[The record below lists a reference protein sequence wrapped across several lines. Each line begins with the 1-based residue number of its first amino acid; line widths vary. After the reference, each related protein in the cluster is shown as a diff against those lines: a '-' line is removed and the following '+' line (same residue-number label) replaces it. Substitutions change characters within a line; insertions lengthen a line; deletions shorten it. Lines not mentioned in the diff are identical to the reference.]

1 MSGQKGTRIRPKT
14 DIDRLRDQITDQARV
29 FNNQLD
35 ASKKALEEQK
45 KVNERLNND
54 FQAQQK
60 KSERV
65 IANLKSD
72 MKQSQEKLQEDY
84 EKKNAEL
91 NNRLESQRKQFSE
104 NLAQQKKTFDDSIAK
119 ERYYREQAIARQGR
133 ELNQRI
139 DEETRELNR
148 QLVQEVKNRKKMIND
163 LRDYTNNQIT
173 QVRQDFDKIFV
184 KQQQE
189 INNIKVDVSTLI
201 KRNQNSKII
210 AENKIHDLNA
220 IIESIYRDEGRAT
233 VFDYERFCPGQLQRR
248 TERINDSITFLN
260 NGNEQASI
268 ANSQSAIN
276 GLVDLEFN
284 VLQEKEKF
292 DNEYALAILAYQY
305 LTESIKQN
313 ENIPIKGN
321 NDGYKLNEWTNGE
334 YQTLADEVADIN
346 NQLVNGYKTLTATD
360 LDRLQKRRE
369 GYIDR
374 LQAVIDR
381 GVNRVISSQQRVDI
395 AENIMEVLGQY
406 HFTSEGGD
414 YEQNDKK
421 KSFVFSAIRKADNKK
436 VSVSIIP
443 DDENDFTNLL
453 VVNTTQPGMLRSVDV
468 TAEINDIKKHLEV
481 NNVEVGNVVCLDSHD
496 VDMMDVYK
504 ITDPMSQGIPQV
516 AIDKV
521 KRALQR

>member
-72 MKQSQEKLQEDY
+72 MKQSQERLQNY
-84 EKKNAEL
+84 YKQKNAEL

-119 ERYYREQAIARQGR
+119 ERYDREQAIARQGR

-148 QLVQEVKNRKKMIND
+148 QLVQEAKNRKKMIDD
-163 LRDYTNNQIT
+163 LRDYTDNQINKVT
-173 QVRQDFDKIFV
+173 R
-184 KQQQE
+184 E
-189 INNIKVDVSTLI
+189 IDGIKNEVDALNE
-201 KRNQNSKII
+201 KNQNSKIT

-233 VFDYERFCPGQLQRR
+233 VFDYERFFPGRLKRLK
-248 TERINDSITFLN
+248 ERINDSITFLN
-260 NGNEQASI
+260 NGNEETSSS
-268 ANSQSAIN
+268 NSQSIIN
-276 GLVDLEFN
+276 DLSDLEYG

-468 TAEINDIKKHLEV
+468 TAEINDIKKHLET